1 MREICVYEEYYFTLS
16 LGISNVML
24 RAFGNFRRALVP
36 LCFDLDV
43 DGRVVTLLSGLVYD
57 RTQASIWHPCV
68 GVWRTCNYKMWG
80 QLTNRI
86 GVFRHRS
93 TALFEYANRKRGS
106 RKFPD
111 ISYTS
116 EFERGREDLTKP
128 RERGHSLFS
137 FRQGRT

>member
-1 MREICVYEEYYFTLS
+1 LNYSFIILVRIFWIMREICVYKGYYFTLS

-36 LCFDLDV
+36 HGFLDLV
-43 DGRVVTLLSGLVYD
+43 VGGPVVTLAGGLVYD

-68 GVWRTCNYKMWG
+68 RVWQTCNYIMWG

-93 TALFEYANRKRGS
+93 ASHFKYANQKRGS
-106 RKFPD
+106 CKLPD
-111 ISYTS
+111 VT
-116 EFERGREDLTKP
+116 
-128 RERGHSLFS
+128 
-137 FRQGRT
+137 